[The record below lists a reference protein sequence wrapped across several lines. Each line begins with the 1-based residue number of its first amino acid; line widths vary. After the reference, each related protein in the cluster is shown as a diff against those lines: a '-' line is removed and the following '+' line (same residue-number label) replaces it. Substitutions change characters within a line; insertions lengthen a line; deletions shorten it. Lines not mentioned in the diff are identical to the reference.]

1 MPSYKRPG
9 VYAEEVLTLSQ
20 AITNPTSGTAA
31 FVSGYNRGPTEAKLV
46 ESWSE
51 FIQLYGGFAGATDY
65 LPFAVYQ
72 FFSNGGRQAV
82 ILRVAGTG
90 AVKASRTFNDATNPT
105 LRVDA
110 ENPGT
115 WGGQVYVE
123 ITSAGAGRFNLI
135 IRYGGSG
142 DASIVERWLDLSMVD
157 NDARYAPSII
167 NSITAG
173 SNYIRVA
180 DLNSATVGDQ
190 APVAAGAVALTTVA
204 GVNGTVVAADVQA
217 AFPAGLT
224 GPLDAVDG
232 PLTIN
237 TPGWDAA
244 SAVASTLLAYCAARG
259 DCFAV
264 IDPAENV
271 AVATITSAATALNS
285 AFGAVYYPWIYV
297 ADPASNSPGAIK
309 KVPPGGSVIGQYA
322 QVDATR
328 GIHKAPAGVSTRLMG
343 AVGVETRLS
352 NTDLDSLNVGLVNAI
367 RQMPG
372 AGVVIMGA
380 RTLKNTASD
389 RYVSTRRTLNY
400 VRKALID
407 GTRWAVFEPNDATL
421 WGGISTAIQQ
431 FLLALWQRG
440 AFRGA
445 TAAEAFYVRCDSSNN
460 TPQDIASGQVN
471 IEVGLALQFPA
482 EFVVI
487 RIGQWEGGASATVV
501 V

>member
-31 FVSGYNRGPTEAKLV
+31 FVAGFHRGPTVATLV

-51 FIQLYGGFAGATDY
+51 FVQLYGGFAGATDY

-72 FFSNGGRQAV
+72 FFSNGGRQAI

-90 AVKASRTFNDATNPT
+90 AIKSSRTFNDGTNPS
-105 LRVDA
+105 LRIDA
-110 ENPGT
+110 ENPGV
-115 WGGQVYVE
+115 WGAQVFVE
-123 ITSAGAGRFNLI
+123 ITSAGTGRFNLI
-135 IRYGGSG
+135 VRYGGSG
-142 DASIVERWLDLSMVD
+142 DANIVERWLDLSMVD
-157 NDARYAPSII
+157 NDARYAPSVI
-167 NSITAG
+167 NSMTAG
-173 SNYIRVA
+173 SNYIRATDLASASA
-180 DLNSATVGDQ
+180 DQT
-190 APVAAGAVALTTVA
+190 PVAAGAVALTTIA
-204 GVNGTVVAADVQA
+204 GVNGTIVAADVQA

-237 TPGWDAA
+237 APGWDA
-244 SAVASTLLAYCAARG
+244 STVVAGTLLAYCAARG
-259 DCFAV
+259 DAFAV
-264 IDPAENV
+264 IDPVEN
-271 AVATITSAATALNS
+271 ATVSAITASATALNS

-297 ADPASNSPGAIK
+297 ADPSSNSPGAIK

-322 QVDATR
+322 QVDSTR
-328 GIHKAPAGVSTRLMG
+328 GIHKAPAGISTRIMG
-343 AVGVETRLS
+343 AVGVETKLS
-352 NTDLDSLNVGLVNAI
+352 NTDLDNLNIGLVNAI

-380 RTLKNTASD
+380 RTLKNTSSD
-389 RYVSTRRTLNY
+389 RYVSTRRTLSY
-400 VRKALID
+400 VRKALLD

-431 FLLALWQRG
+431 FLLTLWQRG

-471 IEVGLALQFPA
+471 IEVGLALQYPA

-487 RIGQWEGGASATVV
+487 RIGQWEGGATATVV